1 MYVYRYITAVYY
13 SYIIMYTGISG
24 RYIIIIIYLQVYQE
38 GIHKAY
44 EDGGRYDQ
52 LSKRACDAERERDE
66 LKVKLVSLD
75 AELKR
80 TEMR

>member
-13 SYIIMYTGISG
+13 SYILFCI
-24 RYIIIIIYLQVYQE
+24 QVYQE

>member
-1 MYVYRYITAVYY
+1 MF
-13 SYIIMYTGISG
+13 S
-24 RYIIIIIYLQVYQE
+24 QVYQE

-52 LSKRACDAERERDE
+52 LSKRACDAERDRDE
-66 LKVKLVSLD
+66 LKGKLRKTE